1 MATAMGRP
9 QGATIIFR
17 TRVPPDVILLTAV
30 AVLVQV
36 VLVTAR
42 TAGTDHSAQVAVREV
57 AQEAGRGAAPT
68 ATRPVPAVVVN
79 IEARASL

>member
-1 MATAMGRP
+1 MS
-9 QGATIIFR
+9 IY
-17 TRVPPDVILLTAV
+17 
-30 AVLVQV
+30 VLEMNSQVQV